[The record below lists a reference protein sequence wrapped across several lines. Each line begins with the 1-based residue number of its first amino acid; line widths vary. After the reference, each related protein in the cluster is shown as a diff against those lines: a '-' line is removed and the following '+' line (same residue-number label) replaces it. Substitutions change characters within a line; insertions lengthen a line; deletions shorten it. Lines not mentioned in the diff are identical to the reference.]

1 MQVLKVQTKWN
12 YINCYHLIY
21 INWVHFQKETFLRE
35 FDFADLTNFSK
46 DHADYISRVVNL
58 RTLCVDYITQIQI
71 IKNTK
76 NLKVC
81 YITSFSL
88 LNKIFY
94 MFCCFV
100 LMVRVNKTHVK
111 SKTSLLSTFC
121 PPYSTFRYFSWF
133 FMLLKWKM
141 GNYVRFCAD
150 YLLPE
155 RPQSMKL
162 QKIIWAKNNPLKVQ
176 LERAFD
182 AEELKGL

>member
-1 MQVLKVQTKWN
+1 MQVLKIQTKWN

-21 INWVHFQKETFLRE
+21 INWVQFQKETFLRE

-94 MFCCFV
+94 MFCCFI
-100 LMVRVNKTHVK
+100 LMVWVNKTHIK
-111 SKTSLLSTFC
+111 SKTSLLSTFS
-121 PPYSTFRYFSWF
+121 PPYATFRYFSWF
-133 FMLLKWKM
+133 FMLLKWCEILCWLSFARKTKIHEISKKSS
-141 GNYVRFCAD
+141 GR
-150 YLLPE
+150 
-155 RPQSMKL
+155 
-162 QKIIWAKNNPLKVQ
+162 KIIHWSYNFSVHLMQKNWK
-176 LERAFD
+176 AFR
-182 AEELKGL
+182 GS